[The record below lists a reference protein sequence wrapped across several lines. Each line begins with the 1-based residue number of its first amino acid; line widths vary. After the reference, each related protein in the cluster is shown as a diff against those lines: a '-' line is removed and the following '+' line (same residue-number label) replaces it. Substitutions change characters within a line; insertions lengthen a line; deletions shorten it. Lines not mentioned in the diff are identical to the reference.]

1 MVDLA
6 AAKKI
11 ESMARFFLPSRQI
24 HANRGTIAGQELG
37 HLRKVLR
44 LKPGDRITVFDD
56 TGWEHE
62 AVICSLAVAQ
72 GEIEILSSRQAQ
84 RESPLQITLAAGLT
98 KGEKFEFV
106 VEKATELGVQTIVP
120 FTSTYAVPKLD
131 ERKIASRTERWRKIA
146 LSAAKQCG
154 RTVVPEVLP
163 LCTFQE
169 LLIRPSH
176 EGVKLFFWEQEAAQ
190 SLDDVYKK
198 HRDAKAVTLAIGPE
212 GGFSSAEAELARAQG
227 FDSVQ
232 LGRRILRAETAAV
245 TALSLAQFLWGD
257 LG

>member
-1 MVDLA
+1 
-6 AAKKI
+6 
-11 ESMARFFLPSRQI
+11 
-24 HANRGTIAGQELG
+24 
-37 HLRKVLR
+37 
-44 LKPGDRITVFDD
+44 
-56 TGWEHE
+56 
-62 AVICSLAVAQ
+62 
-72 GEIEILSSRQAQ
+72 
-84 RESPLQITLAAGLT
+84 LT
-98 KGEKFEFV
+98 KGDKFDFV

-131 ERKIASRTERWRKIA
+131 ARKIASRTERWRKIA

-163 LCTFQE
+163 LCTFPE

-176 EGVKLFFWEQEAAQ
+176 EGVKLFFWEKEGEQ
-190 SLDDVYKK
+190 SLDEVYEK

-232 LGRRILRAETAAV
+232 LGHRILRAETAAV
-245 TALSLAQFLWGD
+245 TALSLVQFLWGD

>member
-1 MVDLA
+1 
-6 AAKKI
+6 
-11 ESMARFFLPSRQI
+11 MARFFLPARQI
-24 HANRGTIAGQELG
+24 HDNRGTIDGQELE

-44 LKPGDRITVFDD
+44 LKPGDLITVFDD

-62 AVICSLAVAQ
+62 AVIRSLAAAQ
-72 GEIEILSSRQAQ
+72 GEIEILSSSQAQ

-98 KGEKFEFV
+98 KGDKFDFV
-106 VEKATELGVQTIVP
+106 VEKATELGAQTIVP
-120 FTSTYAVPKLD
+120 FTSAYAVPKLD
-131 ERKIASRTERWRKIA
+131 ERKIATRTERWRKIA

-154 RTVVPEVLP
+154 RTRVPEVFP

-169 LLIRPSH
+169 LLIRLPH
-176 EGVKLFFWEQEAAQ
+176 GGVKLFFWEKEAER
-190 SLDDVYKK
+190 SIDEVYEK

-212 GGFSSAEAELARAQG
+212 GGFSAAEADLAQSHGFEL
-227 FDSVQ
+227 VQ